1 MTAPTREEIDEYCR
15 RALTQPLYSSG
26 GECSELPELMANA
39 LRALAAERDAL
50 QSFAQEQA
58 CNAEINR
65 LRVDTL
71 ERGDEIMKIRAACA
85 DAISQAEA
93 ERDALQRERDEI
105 AQDWETSN
113 SLRAQLKAA
122 IAERDYSVQMLS
134 LTRQSIA
141 AYQAGKLE
149 AERDALRKER
159 DEARRDA
166 EWKVSRLMEADN
178 AIKQSMAE
186 TAAALAQVAAL
197 REGLAFY
204 ANPEIYKP
212 HPHGPAFERRDL
224 SFKASAALSAPEGE
238 KGE

>member
-1 MTAPTREEIDEYCR
+1 MTAPTREEIEDLCEQADR
-15 RALTQPLYSSG
+15 LGAESLRPWAR
-26 GECSELPELMANA
+26 A
-39 LRALAAERDAL
+39 LRALA
-50 QSFAQEQA
+50 
-58 CNAEINR
+58 
-65 LRVDTL
+65 
-71 ERGDEIMKIRAACA
+71 DEC
-85 DAISQAEA
+85 
-93 ERDALQRERDEI
+93 DALQRERDEI

-122 IAERDYSVQMLS
+122 IAERDYNAQMLS
-134 LTRQSIA
+134 LTRNSIA

-197 REGLAFY
+197 IASLEPIERAVEAIESVDPLCPDECAALR
-204 ANPEIYKP
+204 ANFDYWTRNLGRDNSEEVNRDSVRFGDLK
-212 HPHGPAFERRDL
+212 RLRDL
-224 SFKASAALSAPEGE
+224 RRAALAAPEGNANDPR
-238 KGE
+238 

>member
-1 MTAPTREEIDEYCR
+1 MTAPTREEIEAYSKRLADSLRDDEDYGPSVR
-15 RALTQPLYSSG
+15 MSVFDYGFVSTLAG
-26 GECSELPELMANA
+26 A
-39 LRALAAERDAL
+39 LRALA
-50 QSFAQEQA
+50 
-58 CNAEINR
+58 
-65 LRVDTL
+65 
-71 ERGDEIMKIRAACA
+71 
-85 DAISQAEA
+85 A

>member
-1 MTAPTREEIDEYCR
+1 MTAPTREEIEAYSKRLADSLRDDEDYGPSVR
-15 RALTQPLYSSG
+15 MSVFDYGFVSTLAG
-26 GECSELPELMANA
+26 A
-39 LRALAAERDAL
+39 LRALAE
-50 QSFAQEQA
+50 
-58 CNAEINR
+58 
-65 LRVDTL
+65 
-71 ERGDEIMKIRAACA
+71 
-85 DAISQAEA
+85 

-105 AQDWETSN
+105 AKDWETSN
-113 SLRAQLKAA
+113 SLRAQLKVA

-186 TAAALAQVAAL
+186 TAAALSQVAAL
-197 REGLAFY
+197 IASLEPIERAVEAIESVDPLCPDECAALR
-204 ANPEIYKP
+204 ANFDYWTRNLGRDNSEEFNRDSVRFGDLK
-212 HPHGPAFERRDL
+212 RLRDL
-224 SFKASAALSAPEGE
+224 RRAALAAPEGE